1 MLAMYARIDRV
12 RAIRQLDALAVQAA
26 PHMEPQAHSTFV
38 EGLIDRVRGVVTG
51 GRESVTW
58 NGSVM
63 RSAREL
69 KATALKMLGSRVAA

>member
-1 MLAMYARIDRV
+1 
-12 RAIRQLDALAVQAA
+12 
-26 PHMEPQAHSTFV
+26 MEPQAHSTFV